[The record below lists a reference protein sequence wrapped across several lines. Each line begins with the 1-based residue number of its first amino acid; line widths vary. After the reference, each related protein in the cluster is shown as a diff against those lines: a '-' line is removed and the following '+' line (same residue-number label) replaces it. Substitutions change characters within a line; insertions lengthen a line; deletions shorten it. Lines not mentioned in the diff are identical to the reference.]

1 MRRVPQGKQKLS
13 TNVKYVRPIKRNDQG
28 NNCVTEIYK
37 GEGSV
42 YIYIYIYNCV
52 CMCVCVCVGV
62 RDEQ

>member
-13 TNVKYVRPIKRNDQG
+13 TNVEYVRPIKQNDQG

-42 YIYIYIYNCV
+42 YIYIYKYIQLCV
-52 CMCVCVCVGV
+52 YVCVCVGV